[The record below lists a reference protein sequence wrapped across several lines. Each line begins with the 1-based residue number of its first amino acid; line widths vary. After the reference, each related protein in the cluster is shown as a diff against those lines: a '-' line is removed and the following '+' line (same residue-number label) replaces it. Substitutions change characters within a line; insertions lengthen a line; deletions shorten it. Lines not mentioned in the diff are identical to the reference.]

1 MLSSLMLGCSLIVN
15 IVFVLVFFEMNDL
28 INCYRNRIEDLILEL
43 IETHITIDKL
53 KKTEVNAAEIV
64 EADEIYI
71 PDINVSTPNYADYID
86 FYYEAESEVAEEV
99 SLNENEA
106 MFIDIVKLLDNTIDI
121 AASDKAIQFKPIPLA
136 SLLEKS
142 FSMNQYFT
150 NTFDHDKNEKE
161 LINYIE
167 TVELPEYL
175 NEDDEEAIEE
185 YLAQKEIEFFFNT
198 EFKNSVAF
206 ELVMTDMDNVV
217 CNSIVKTLE
226 CNFTFSN
233 NKSNCNKCVLNYDK
247 IKKLL
252 NGKLKYINL

>member
-1 MLSSLMLGCSLIVN
+1 MLLSLMLGCSLIVN

-53 KKTEVNAAEIV
+53 KKTVMNEVV
-64 EADEIYI
+64 E
-71 PDINVSTPNYADYID
+71 
-86 FYYEAESEVAEEV
+86 ESEATEEGV
-99 SLNENEA
+99 NENEA

-142 FSMNQYFT
+142 FSMSQYFT
-150 NTFDHDKNEKE
+150 NTFDQDKNEKE

-247 IKKLL
+247 MARLL
-252 NGKLKYINL
+252 NDELKYISL